1 LAPRRV
7 RAETTSNARTPL
19 PYTVF
24 TLTGIRKTFDDALVL
39 DGLDLDIEPAT
50 TVALIG
56 PSGCGKSTL
65 LRLMNGLLTPD
76 AGTVAF
82 DGQAME
88 GAALTPARRRIGYV
102 VQEGGLF
109 AHLTARKNVTLLG
122 RRLGWSSTHARARAD
137 ELATMV
143 QLDTALLDRYPHEL
157 SGGQRQRIALMRALA
172 ADPEALLLD
181 EPLGALDPMVRADL
195 QDELRD
201 LFKRLKKTVVL
212 VTHDLAEAAYLAERV
227 VLLHDGRIAQDG
239 APDSMMR
246 EPASDFVRRFVNAQR
261 RFHGVT
267 GDEGVAS

>member
-1 LAPRRV
+1 
-7 RAETTSNARTPL
+7 
-19 PYTVF
+19 
-24 TLTGIRKTFDDALVL
+24 
-39 DGLDLDIEPAT
+39 
-50 TVALIG
+50 
-56 PSGCGKSTL
+56 
-65 LRLMNGLLTPD
+65 
-76 AGTVAF
+76 
-82 DGQAME
+82 
-88 GAALTPARRRIGYV
+88 
-102 VQEGGLF
+102 
-109 AHLTARKNVTLLG
+109 
-122 RRLGWSSTHARARAD
+122 
-137 ELATMV
+137 
-143 QLDTALLDRYPHEL
+143 
-157 SGGQRQRIALMRALA
+157 
-172 ADPEALLLD
+172 LLLD